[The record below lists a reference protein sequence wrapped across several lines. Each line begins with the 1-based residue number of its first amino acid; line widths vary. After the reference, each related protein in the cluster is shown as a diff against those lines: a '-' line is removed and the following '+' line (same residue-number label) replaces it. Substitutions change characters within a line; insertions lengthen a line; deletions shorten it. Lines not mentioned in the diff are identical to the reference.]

1 MKSLQYFYFALLLV
15 LMIPGGCKKDPPPVI
30 IPEASDEKKFIYNA
44 LSTYYFWEKQV
55 PVLSKALYETNKD
68 SLNAFLN
75 KSADP
80 EALFYKLL
88 YKYGEVD
95 KFSFIVDNYTE
106 LDDWLAGVS
115 KTAGIN
121 FKLYYIDNTSNK
133 LVGIIRYVYKDSPAE
148 DAGLKR
154 GDIFTHINDQQLTDV
169 NYKSLLFTDVNYT
182 MGLAD
187 YNGTNFT
194 LNGRSVALTPIEIME
209 NPILLD
215 TIMDVDGI
223 KVGYLVYN
231 GFTNSYD
238 VKIGTTYD
246 IELNNVMGRFKNGN
260 ISKLILDLR
269 YNPGGYISTAI
280 YLASMIHSTNTSL
293 VFAKSQFNDLLTSY
307 YLTNYG
313 QDYFNQHFQ
322 DKIPATGNTPET
334 PINSLGIGEIYVITT
349 SETASASEMLIN
361 GLRPYITVKQVGTNT
376 YGKNVGS
383 FTIKDY
389 IDNAGT
395 VNPRHRWAMQPV
407 VLKIANSA
415 DFSDFTNGLS
425 PDIEASEY
433 AVDLLP
439 FGDPEEDLLKACL
452 DDIRG
457 VKSAAVVR
465 LSPFRPFKSTSDM
478 SPLNRMMYTD
488 KIPPLPEDIR

>member
-154 GDIFTHINDQQLTDV
+154 GIF
-169 NYKSLLFTDVNYT
+169 S
-182 MGLAD
+182 
-187 YNGTNFT
+187 
-194 LNGRSVALTPIEIME
+194 P
-209 NPILLD
+209 
-215 TIMDVDGI
+215 
-223 KVGYLVYN
+223 
-231 GFTNSYD
+231 
-238 VKIGTTYD
+238 
-246 IELNNVMGRFKNGN
+246 
-260 ISKLILDLR
+260 
-269 YNPGGYISTAI
+269 ISTI
-280 YLASMIHSTNTSL
+280 SSL
-293 VFAKSQFNDLLTSY
+293 PMS
-307 YLTNYG
+307 
-313 QDYFNQHFQ
+313 
-322 DKIPATGNTPET
+322 
-334 PINSLGIGEIYVITT
+334 TT
-349 SETASASEMLIN
+349 S
-361 GLRPYITVKQVGTNT
+361 R
-376 YGKNVGS
+376 
-383 FTIKDY
+383 
-389 IDNAGT
+389 
-395 VNPRHRWAMQPV
+395 
-407 VLKIANSA
+407 
-415 DFSDFTNGLS
+415 FSLQ
-425 PDIEASEY
+425 
-433 AVDLLP
+433 
-439 FGDPEEDLLKACL
+439 
-452 DDIRG
+452 
-457 VKSAAVVR
+457 
-465 LSPFRPFKSTSDM
+465 M
-478 SPLNRMMYTD
+478 
-488 KIPPLPEDIR
+488 